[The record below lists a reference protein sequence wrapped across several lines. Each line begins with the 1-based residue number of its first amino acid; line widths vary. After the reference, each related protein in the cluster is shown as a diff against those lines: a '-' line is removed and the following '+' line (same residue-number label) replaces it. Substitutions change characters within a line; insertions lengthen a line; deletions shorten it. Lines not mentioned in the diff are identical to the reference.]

1 MNTTFTESTEDS
13 RTAKRINELERNI
26 SLYKSELK
34 RYQQEYQKLILQE
47 IKKDM
52 ELEFNEWLDMS
63 DIKEV
68 MHDYIIKALNH
79 YDINNKTMLKLESK
93 LIEFCIEMGVK

>member
-1 MNTTFTESTEDS
+1 MNTTFTKSTEL
-13 RTAKRINELERNI
+13 RINKLERNI
-26 SLYKSELK
+26 STYKSELK

-52 ELEFNEWLDMS
+52 ELKFNGWLDMP
-63 DIKEV
+63 DIKEE

-93 LIEFCIEMGVK
+93 LINFCIEMGVK

>member
-52 ELEFNEWLDMS
+52 ELEFNGWLDMP
-63 DIKEV
+63 DIKEE

-79 YDINNKTMLKLESK
+79 YNINNKTILKLESK
-93 LIEFCIEMGVK
+93 LIEFCIKMGVK

>member
-1 MNTTFTESTEDS
+1 MNTTFNESTEDS
-13 RTAKRINELERNI
+13 RTAKRINELEQNI
-26 SLYKSELK
+26 SLYKSELN

-93 LIEFCIEMGVK
+93 LIEFCIEMGVN

>member
-1 MNTTFTESTEDS
+1 MNRIQELESTIAISKKVLKND
-13 RTAKRINELERNI
+13 KRELE
-26 SLYKSELK
+26 ELI
-34 RYQQEYQKLILQE
+34 YQE

-52 ELEFNEWLDMS
+52 ELEFNGWLDMP

-68 MHDYIIKALNH
+68 MHEYIIKALNH
-79 YDINNKTMLKLESK
+79 YKINNKTILKLESK

>member
-1 MNTTFTESTEDS
+1 MREVNNMTRIQELESTIKLSQQVLNNDK
-13 RTAKRINELERNI
+13 AELEA
-26 SLYKSELK
+26 
-34 RYQQEYQKLILQE
+34 LIYQE

-93 LIEFCIEMGVK
+93 LIEFCIKMGVK